1 MCAGNQVQ
9 YGGIAQMQVLLGDRL
24 IPQGKLLHVHLPHRY
39 FPRNGWNDG
48 VPDRHEEYGVK
59 CSEPSAVRLGSDR
72 HFYRDCSHLPVCG
85 FLLHYRGAYQDIG
98 EGGAAGEG

>member
-24 IPQGKLLHVHLPHRY
+24 IPQVKLLHVYLPHRY
-39 FPRNGWNDG
+39 FPHYGWDDG
-48 VPDRHEEYGVK
+48 VPDRNEEYGVERE
-59 CSEPSAVRLGSDR
+59 EPGAVRLGCDR
-72 HFYRDCSHLPVCG
+72 HFDRDCGYLSVCG
-85 FLLHYRGAYQDIG
+85 FLLHYGGAYQDIG